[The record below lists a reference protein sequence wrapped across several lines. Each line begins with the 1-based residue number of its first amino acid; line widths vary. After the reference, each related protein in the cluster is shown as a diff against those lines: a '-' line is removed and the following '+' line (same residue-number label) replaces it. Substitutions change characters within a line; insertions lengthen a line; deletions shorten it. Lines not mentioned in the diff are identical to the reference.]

1 MKQVSPESNR
11 RNEGGSRRR
20 SPTRPTTRSGF
31 LDKLVGRL
39 GRLDAE
45 NLQAQFVRMA
55 RERGLLE
62 TVFQAIQEGVLVMSG
77 NATLLYANSAA
88 EQLLGIDGRRFQG
101 RSVAQF
107 FPDVDW
113 DRLTRRDDSE
123 WEHLFSG
130 EMEVMQPAHRILS
143 LYAAPIDVPA
153 GAADPAAG
161 TEPPDAQA
169 AGLEPGAIVILRDVT
184 RDRAQAA
191 QELESERFN
200 AIRGLASSVAH
211 EIGNPLS
218 SLLYRLRLMHDDLE
232 ETHEVT
238 DQTFEDLRVAR
249 NEVARIDMIIKQF
262 LGAMRHTAPD
272 FAKGSLRQVV
282 EETLAVMRPELED
295 RRIAVLLSCPDD
307 LPPVYIDANQM
318 KQVFFNI
325 LRNALQAMPGG
336 GRLALSLSA
345 DERSVCVAIRDTGT
359 GIPED
364 EFRRIFEAYHTT
376 KQGGNGIGLMIVQR
390 IVRDHGGLV
399 EVASKQ
405 GEGTVFRIVLPLADR
420 RIRLLSAK

>member
-1 MKQVSPESNR
+1 MGRAVPPGHRPCSLSANRQEHDRVAIADQVKHVH
-11 RNEGGSRRR
+11 
-20 SPTRPTTRSGF
+20 F
-31 LDKLVGRL
+31 
-39 GRLDAE
+39 
-45 NLQAQFVRMA
+45 
-55 RERGLLE
+55 
-62 TVFQAIQEGVLVMSG
+62 
-77 NATLLYANSAA
+77 
-88 EQLLGIDGRRFQG
+88 LGIDARRFQG

-107 FPDVDW
+107 FPDVEW
-113 DRLTRRDDSE
+113 DRLTRRDESE
-123 WEHLFSG
+123 WEHLFSS
-130 EMEVMQPAHRILS
+130 EMEVTQPAHRILS

-153 GAADPAAG
+153 GSADGAAADADAPAG
-161 TEPPDAQA
+161 I
-169 AGLEPGAIVILRDVT
+169 EPGAIVILRDVT
-184 RDRAQAA
+184 GDRAQAA

-238 DQTFEDLRVAR
+238 DQTFEDLRVAQ

-282 EETLAVMRPELED
+282 EETLEVMRPELED
-295 RRIAVLLSCPDD
+295 RRVAVLLSCPDE

-336 GRLALSLSA
+336 GRLALSLTA
-345 DERSVCVAIRDTGT
+345 DDRTVCVAIRDRGS
-359 GIPED
+359 GIPEA

-420 RIRLLSAK
+420 RIRLLTTK

>member
-1 MKQVSPESNR
+1 MKQVSSDS
-11 RNEGGSRRR
+11 SRRDSSGTR
-20 SPTRPTTRSGF
+20 RRTPRPTRSSF

-39 GRLDAE
+39 ERLDAE
-45 NLQAQFVRMA
+45 SLQAQFVRMA
-55 RERGLLE
+55 RERGLME
-62 TVFQAIQEGVLVMSG
+62 TVFQAIQEGVLVMAG

-88 EQLLGIDGRRFQG
+88 EQLLGIDARRFQG

-113 DRLTRRDDSE
+113 DRLTRRDESE
-123 WEHLFSG
+123 WEHLFSS
-130 EMEVMQPAHRILS
+130 EMEVMQPTHRILS

-153 GAADPAAG
+153 ESGAGAG
-161 TEPPDAQA
+161 SP
-169 AGLEPGAIVILRDVT
+169 GIEPGAIVILRDVT
-184 RDRAQAA
+184 GDRAQAA
-191 QELESERFN
+191 RELESERFN

-238 DQTFEDLRVAR
+238 DQTFEDLRVAQ

-262 LGAMRHTAPD
+262 LGAMRPTPPSL
-272 FAKGSLRQVV
+272 AKGSLRQVV
-282 EETLAVMRPELED
+282 EETLEVMRPELED

-345 DERSVCVAIRDTGT
+345 DERSVCVAIRDTGS
-359 GIPED
+359 GIPEA

-390 IVRDHGGLV
+390 IVRDHGGIV

-420 RIRLLSAK
+420 RIRLLTGK

>member
-1 MKQVSPESNR
+1 MKQVSTDS
-11 RNEGGSRRR
+11 SRRGAGAAR
-20 SPTRPTTRSGF
+20 RRTSGRPTRSSF
-31 LDKLVGRL
+31 LDKLVGRIE
-39 GRLDAE
+39 RLDSE
-45 NLQAQFVRMA
+45 SLQAQFVRMA
-55 RERGLLE
+55 RERGLME
-62 TVFQAIQEGVLVMSG
+62 TVFQSIQEGVLVMAG
-77 NATLLYANSAA
+77 NATLLYANTAA
-88 EQLLGIDGRRFQG
+88 EQLLSIDARRFQG

-107 FPDVDW
+107 FPDVEW
-113 DRLTRRDDSE
+113 DRLTRRDESE
-123 WEHLFSG
+123 WEHLFSS
-130 EMEVMQPAHRILS
+130 EMEVTQPAHRILS

-153 GAADPAAG
+153 GSADGAAADGDAPAG
-161 TEPPDAQA
+161 I
-169 AGLEPGAIVILRDVT
+169 EPGAIVILRDVT
-184 RDRAQAA
+184 GDRAQAA

-200 AIRGLASSVAH
+200 AIRSLASSVAH

-238 DQTFEDLRVAR
+238 DQTFEDLRVAQ

-282 EETLAVMRPELED
+282 EETLEVMRPELED
-295 RRIAVLLSCPDD
+295 RRVAVLLSCPDE

-336 GRLALSLSA
+336 GRLTLSFTA
-345 DERSVCVAIRDTGT
+345 DDRTVCVSIRDSGS
-359 GIPED
+359 GIPEA

-420 RIRLLSAK
+420 RIRLLTTK

>member
-1 MKQVSPESNR
+1 M
-11 RNEGGSRRR
+11 
-20 SPTRPTTRSGF
+20 
-31 LDKLVGRL
+31 
-39 GRLDAE
+39 
-45 NLQAQFVRMA
+45 
-55 RERGLLE
+55 
-62 TVFQAIQEGVLVMSG
+62 
-77 NATLLYANSAA
+77 
-88 EQLLGIDGRRFQG
+88 
-101 RSVAQF
+101 
-107 FPDVDW
+107 
-113 DRLTRRDDSE
+113 
-123 WEHLFSG
+123 
-130 EMEVMQPAHRILS
+130 
-143 LYAAPIDVPA
+143 
-153 GAADPAAG
+153 
-161 TEPPDAQA
+161 
-169 AGLEPGAIVILRDVT
+169 ILRDVT

-232 ETHEVT
+232 ETREVT
-238 DQTFEDLRVAR
+238 DQTFEDLRVAQ
-249 NEVARIDMIIKQF
+249 NEVARIDMIVKQF
-262 LGAMRHTAPD
+262 LGAMRHTAPE
-272 FAKGSLRQVV
+272 FAKTSLRKVV
-282 EETLAVMRPELED
+282 EETLEVMRPELED
-295 RRIAVLLSCPDD
+295 RRIAVLLSCPDE

-336 GRLALSLSA
+336 GRLALSLTA
-345 DERSVCVAIRDTGT
+345 DDRSVCVAIRDSGS
-359 GIPED
+359 GIPEA

-420 RIRLLSAK
+420 RMRLLTAK

>member
-1 MKQVSPESNR
+1 MKQASSES
-11 RNEGGSRRR
+11 SRRDTGAR
-20 SPTRPTTRSGF
+20 RRTSARPTRSSF

-39 GRLDAE
+39 ERLDAE
-45 NLQAQFVRMA
+45 SLQAQFVRMA
-55 RERGLLE
+55 RERGLME
-62 TVFQAIQEGVLVMSG
+62 TVFQAIQEGVLVMAG

-88 EQLLGIDGRRFQG
+88 EQLLGIDARRFQG

-113 DRLTRRDDSE
+113 DRLTRRDEAE
-123 WEHLFSG
+123 WEHLFSS
-130 EMEVMQPAHRILS
+130 EMEVMQPTHRILS

-153 GAADPAAG
+153 GSGDGSGGADASAG
-161 TEPPDAQA
+161 I
-169 AGLEPGAIVILRDVT
+169 EPGAIVILRDVT
-184 RDRAQAA
+184 GDRAQATR
-191 QELESERFN
+191 ELESERFN

-238 DQTFEDLRVAR
+238 EQTFEDLRVAQ

-262 LGAMRHTAPD
+262 LGAMRHTAPSL
-272 FAKGSLRQVV
+272 AKGSLRQVV
-282 EETLAVMRPELED
+282 EETLEVMRPELED

-345 DERSVCVAIRDTGT
+345 DERSVCVAIRDSGS
-359 GIPED
+359 GIPEE

-390 IVRDHGGLV
+390 IVRDHGGIV

-420 RIRLLSAK
+420 RIRLLAGK